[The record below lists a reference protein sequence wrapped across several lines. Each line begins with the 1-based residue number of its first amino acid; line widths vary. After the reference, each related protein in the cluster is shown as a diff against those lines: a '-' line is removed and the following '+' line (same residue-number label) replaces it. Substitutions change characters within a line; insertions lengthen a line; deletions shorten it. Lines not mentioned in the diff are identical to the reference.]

1 MDYRLQV
8 WHYSIRR
15 QNYDDN
21 DLLCRILSSKQEL
34 RRWTLYPVQPT
45 VEERQPG
52 AGYFPLEVDLLC
64 PLSSFPWPGSSD
76 PVSDLVET
84 FSGAF
89 PAFIKEYF
97 DVRPGEPHQLV
108 LFPTNIAFSD
118 ATIPDATKFSNT
130 HVKILK
136 SLEVAAS
143 TTSTVGSV
151 TPSSNIPKEICLTV
165 MSMAQSIPLGIDT
178 ACLIINST
186 KDWLTGKS
194 RDRYNEVCTQWAEAG
209 NTGELFE
216 QAAGSDIRQN
226 ISRDWTKADE
236 QFSAFIQVTETMEH
250 IVECLSSNSGRV
262 SPQNLYEAMIHA
274 RNASVALSAF
284 QNQMRVVTNQ
294 LVALKASETNPFTGA
309 LNAGI
314 IAIAMIASHFTG
326 EMFCVAGA
334 FTGSALLLHIH
345 QRYQVSKHNN
355 HVNGLIK
362 TIGQL
367 SDALK
372 KADVAFAALFCS
384 RVLRKPLD
392 SKHISISERR
402 RLLQGL
408 GIDDGHVPVGECSPD
423 TAVDSILAFCTV
435 YKDLKV
441 KVDSLKTATNFT
453 TLQTRSGV
461 ILELPSGYA
470 TSS

>member
-8 WHYSIRR
+8 WHYSTRR
-15 QNYDDN
+15 QNYQDN
-21 DLLCRILSSKQEL
+21 ALLCQFLSSKREL
-34 RRWTLYPVQPT
+34 RRWTLDPVLPT
-45 VEERQPG
+45 VEERQSG
-52 AGYFPLEVDLLC
+52 ASYFPLESKVDLLY
-64 PLSSFPWPGSSD
+64 PFDSFLWPASQQPSSD
-76 PVSDLVET
+76 PVSDLDET

-97 DVRPGEPHQLV
+97 DFRPGEPHHLV
-108 LFPTNIAFSD
+108 LFPTNIGL
-118 ATIPDATKFSNT
+118 PDATKFSNT

-151 TPSSNIPKEICLTV
+151 TPSSNIPKEICHTV

-178 ACLIINST
+178 ACLIINYT

-209 NTGELFE
+209 NTGELLE

-236 QFSAFIQVTETMEH
+236 QFSAFIQVTESMEH
-250 IVECLSSNSGRV
+250 IVECLSSNSRRV

-284 QNQMRVVTNQ
+284 QNQMLVVANQ
-294 LVALKASETNPFTGA
+294 LVALKASETNSINGA
-309 LNAGI
+309 FNAGI
-314 IAIAMIASHFTG
+314 IAIALIVGHFTG

-334 FTGSALLLHIH
+334 FSGSALLSHIH

-355 HVNGLIK
+355 RVKGSV
-362 TIGQL
+362 L
-367 SDALK
+367 SRRRTL
-372 KADVAFAALFCS
+372 AFATLFCS
-384 RVLRKPLD
+384 QVLRKPLD
-392 SKHISISERR
+392 SEHVSVSERR

-408 GIDDGHVPVGECSPD
+408 GIDDGHVPVGKCSPD
-423 TAVDSILAFCTV
+423 AAVASIRAFCTV

-461 ILELPSGYA
+461 ILELPSGDA